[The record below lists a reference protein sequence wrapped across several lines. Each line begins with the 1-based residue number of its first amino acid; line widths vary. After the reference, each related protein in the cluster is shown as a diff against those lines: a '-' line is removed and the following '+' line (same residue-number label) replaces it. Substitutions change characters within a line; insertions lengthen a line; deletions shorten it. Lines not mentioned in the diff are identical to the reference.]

1 MLTTLKAWMTARE
14 ANASAAVVQESDASS
29 SATPATTTPSSRSS
43 ATMIYAPQAPEGW
56 DVVKMDLGRIGGK
69 RGDGTSDGIKPE
81 ERSAPATTL
90 TIDQHKRNA
99 TYSLYRWRGL
109 GVAGSGHHLYS
120 RASSTPSRRSSTTAA
135 SG

>member
-1 MLTTLKAWMTARE
+1 
-14 ANASAAVVQESDASS
+14 
-29 SATPATTTPSSRSS
+29 
-43 ATMIYAPQAPEGW
+43 
-56 DVVKMDLGRIGGK
+56 MDLGRIGGK

-120 RASSTPSRRSSTTAA
+120 RRFLDAFPQIVHDRGIGMIDAWVGELCDGESEEPRKGHLRCYTLHCDGCEATEGPV
-135 SG
+135 